1 MIERLQHVLTR
12 IEQLPP
18 ELQEEV
24 AAQLEILTE
33 PFEEISNTKTN
44 STRKRSK
51 SLAGAWR
58 DLDEDDEAEA
68 FDRMRHA
75 TQPTPPIEL

>member
-1 MIERLQHVLTR
+1 MIERLQQVLTR

-18 ELQEEV
+18 EVQEEA

-33 PFEEISNTKTN
+33 AFEAIPNAKANRAREKGE
-44 STRKRSK
+44 

-58 DLDEDDEAEA
+58 DLAGDDEVEA

>member
-1 MIERLQHVLTR
+1 MIERLQQVLTR

-18 ELQEEV
+18 ELQEEA
-24 AAQLEILTE
+24 AAQLEILAE
-33 PFEEISNTKTN
+33 PFEAIPNAKTN
-44 STRKRSK
+44 RTRGKVR

-58 DLDEDDEAEA
+58 DLAWDDEVEA

-75 TQPTPPIEL
+75 TQPTPPIEI